1 MKRTTFTDKVVAD
14 YYNQNFVNLA
24 IDIEKGE
31 GPVLAEKF
39 GVEAYPTL
47 IYFMSDG
54 KVIDKVIGFKK
65 PEEFLE
71 I

>member
-31 GPVLAEKF
+31 GPVLA
-39 GVEAYPTL
+39 
-47 IYFMSDG
+47 
-54 KVIDKVIGFKK
+54 
-65 PEEFLE
+65 
-71 I
+71 